1 MHTKVNTQ
9 LKCRARAARA
19 RDTSLTGTLWTHGP
33 VWVGNLLTQ
42 SDLKWRFWTRP
53 PPTNPLQCLLRRASG
68 SERLTLNRL
77 DRTEAKVE
85 PKQSSVWS
93 GPAGQ
98 RRVQLGLPAVCA
110 LEPKSRQI
118 SPTDITSQINTPMYL
133 YTESDRQLL
142 CKRENASKNKH
153 ILKLKFL

>member
-1 MHTKVNTQ
+1 MHTKVNTVKAQ
-9 LKCRARAARA
+9 SSSGSGPRHVSDWHAVNSWSRLGGEPPDSIWSEVAVLDAAA
-19 RDTSLTGTLWTHGP
+19 SH
-33 VWVGNLLTQ
+33 
-42 SDLKWRFWTRP
+42 K
-53 PPTNPLQCLLRRASG
+53 PLQCLLRRASG

-85 PKQSSVWS
+85 PKQSSIWS

-142 CKRENASKNKH
+142 CKRENASKNNH